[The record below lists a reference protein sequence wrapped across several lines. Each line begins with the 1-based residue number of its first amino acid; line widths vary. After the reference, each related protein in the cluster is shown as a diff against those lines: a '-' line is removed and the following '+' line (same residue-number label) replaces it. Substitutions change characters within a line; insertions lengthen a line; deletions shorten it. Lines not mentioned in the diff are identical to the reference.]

1 MSKQITKIEK
11 RLKQITKQNNPID
24 NINNNKVNDDK
35 LQDYLITLQKYY
47 RKGSFPNNM
56 MRNNNQNLEG
66 MKIGN
71 WYSIGI
77 QPMNLF
83 GYSHKPWDKGYITK
97 ILDWDPDKVEF
108 VWIERTEFNTE
119 NELWG
124 AGKLNT
130 YPYNN
135 VSYGYNNYNRYLN
148 NTNPEL
154 LSYIPFGIELEVK
167 SKYRAALYFDILCS
181 NCEDGDPENCFEEV
195 EFDGQWYGC
204 GDEIRD
210 PDIDRDDINEKW
222 EKYRIKSFQFL
233 AELNTSFGAYGTK
246 KTPIWIA
253 KEDGTVDA
261 EYVSH
266 PMTYRAFKMGMAI
279 NKKLFNSFS
288 KYSKYASGWSDGSVG
303 IHIHIDKD
311 ILSTYQTYA
320 LLNIHYDNPSL
331 ISDIAGRNVEKRG
344 WQYLQ
349 PVDSLAKIAID
360 KGGMPTR
367 AGIAFTNKTIELR
380 YFRSNLKSNAIEK
393 NIEWVQAMYHF
404 VRTLTYQDMA
414 RDNAHNIKYFLLF
427 IKAYRNRYKNLYFH
441 LMQYGYYKP
450 DKQEKE
456 ILAMLHLTEKDIQKI
471 RNNNDYLNDPYIHEL
486 IKTYQENKT
495 DREVE

>member
-11 RLKQITKQNNPID
+11 RLKQITKENNPID
-24 NINNNKVNDDK
+24 NINNNKINDDK
-35 LQDYLITLQKYY
+35 LENYLITLQKYY
-47 RKGSFPNNM
+47 QKGSFPNKM
-56 MRNNNQNLEG
+56 MRKNDQNLEG

-77 QPMNLF
+77 QPINLF
-83 GYSHKPWDKGYITK
+83 NYNHKPWDREFITR

-108 VWIERTEFNTE
+108 VWIDRNEFNTE

-130 YPYNN
+130 YR
-135 VSYGYNNYNRYLN
+135 YNNYSRYLN

-167 SKYRAALYFDILCS
+167 SKTRTNRQLELLCTMCEDDGDENCLGELEYNDQWYQCGDILTHR
-181 NCEDGDPENCFEEV
+181 ET
-195 EFDGQWYGC
+195 
-204 GDEIRD
+204 
-210 PDIDRDDINEKW
+210 DDVDW
-222 EKYRIKSFQFL
+222 EKYKIKSFQFL

-246 KTPIWIA
+246 NTPIWIA
-253 KEDGTVDA
+253 KEDGTVDT

-303 IHIHIDKD
+303 IHIHIDKN

-331 ISDIAGRNVEKRG
+331 ISDIAGRNVEQRG

-349 PVDSLAKIAID
+349 PVDSLAKIAIE

-367 AGIAFTNKTIELR
+367 AGIAFTSKTIELR
-380 YFRSNLKSNAIEK
+380 YFRSNLKSDGIEK